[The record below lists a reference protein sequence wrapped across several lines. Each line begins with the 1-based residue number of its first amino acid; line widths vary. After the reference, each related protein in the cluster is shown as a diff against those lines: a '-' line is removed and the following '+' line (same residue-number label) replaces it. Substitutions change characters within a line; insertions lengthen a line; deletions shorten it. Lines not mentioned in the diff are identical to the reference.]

1 MNTSN
6 TVVKQMYS
14 TPSVPTTSSVSVP
27 DSGALGLRPAA
38 QESCVQGRRVESVGS
53 LQERGPAAAVPLL
66 PSHLQHSVTRS
77 HSDVISGRTTD
88 GTTLRWRERDSFS
101 PELQQGSVLWQQSPG
116 LCLRRRE
123 EPEPAPPSLPVSQQR
138 LKTHTHIFWITN
150 LMLEQLT
157 NPSRTNW
164 MFSLTLTFPTGTGH
178 DGKCGRGAGR
188 RWLKFDERQ
197 VRVAADLCVSH
208 TLWRRRWDVAVGTVP
223 ARRILDPE
231 GENQQRRRVSAT
243 EELLAQ
249 CQTLLFT

>member
-1 MNTSN
+1 
-6 TVVKQMYS
+6 MYS
-14 TPSVPTTSSVSVP
+14 TPSVPSTSSVSVP
-27 DSGALGLRPAA
+27 DSGALGPRPAA
-38 QESCVQGRRVESVGS
+38 PESCARGQRVESVGN
-53 LQERGPAAAVPLL
+53 LQERGPVAAAPLL
-66 PSHLQHSVTRS
+66 PTHLQHSVTQS
-77 HSDVISGRTTD
+77 HSHVICGRTTD
-88 GTTLRWRERDSFS
+88 GTTIRWRERDSFS

-138 LKTHTHIFWITN
+138 LKTHTYTDIFWITD

-157 NPSRTNW
+157 NPSRTNC

-197 VRVAADLCVSH
+197 VRVAADLSVDH

-223 ARRILDPE
+223 A
-231 GENQQRRRVSAT
+231 Q
-243 EELLAQ
+243 
-249 CQTLLFT
+249 